1 MENIYATFYKDI
13 LNTKLVYSMNSHF
26 QDTGQLL
33 EYLLGEINSLLD
45 RISLIQ
51 LVKM

>member
-1 MENIYATFYKDI
+1 
-13 LNTKLVYSMNSHF
+13 MNSHF
-26 QDTGQLL
+26 QDAEQSL
-33 EYLLGEINSLLD
+33 EYLLGETNSLLD